1 MTEYERVFAVEIER
15 SSQLA
20 KLGYES
26 LHKVT
31 GLTRMDLNMSQFKH
45 SKLNYSRGKALEN
58 FTSSLVKLERAEEAK
73 ER

>member
-1 MTEYERVFAVEIER
+1 
-15 SSQLA
+15 
-20 KLGYES
+20 
-26 LHKVT
+26 
-31 GLTRMDLNMSQFKH
+31 MDLNMSQFKH